1 MIAPLGCGAAKPL
14 KLYPGPVL
22 PAESLA
28 VVMTYSPSAYLHSIR
43 GNGVYVGIHPHHGPP
58 MNWAG
63 NWIELP
69 AGEYTITVGRSGGLF
84 ESRDWTITRRL
95 EAGRRYEPRV
105 RGAKP
110 QMVGTVEDVDQQ
122 AADAP

>member
-28 VVMTYSPSAYLHSIR
+28 VVMTYSPSAYLHSVR

-69 AGEYTITVGRSGGLF
+69 AGEYTITVGRRGGLF
-84 ESRDWTITRRL
+84 ESRDWTITQRL
-95 EAGRRYEPRV
+95 EAGHRYEPRV
-105 RGAKP
+105 RGSKS

-122 AADAP
+122 AAGDP